1 MNSQLVIDRDR
12 TDLKFFILFLHLFS
26 CKFFVIYND
35 ETTHLKQ
42 EKRAKTQ
49 ENKSMMV

>member
-26 CKFFVIYND
+26 CKFFIKYND
-35 ETTHLKQ
+35 E
-42 EKRAKTQ
+42 KT
-49 ENKSMMV
+49 NSFKARKKDKNTRK

>member
-12 TDLKFFILFLHLFS
+12 TDLTFFILFLHLFS

-35 ETTHLKQ
+35 ETTNSFKAR
-42 EKRAKTQ
+42 KKGKNTRK
-49 ENKSMMV
+49 